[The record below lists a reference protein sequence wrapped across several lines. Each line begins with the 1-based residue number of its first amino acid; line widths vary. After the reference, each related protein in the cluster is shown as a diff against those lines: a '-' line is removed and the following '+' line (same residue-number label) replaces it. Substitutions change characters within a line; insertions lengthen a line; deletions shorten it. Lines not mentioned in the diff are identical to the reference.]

1 MLLAPYILIL
11 CFARFPSNAH
21 QKQTDSVLPPE
32 IFLFKTQESLISSQ
46 SMKDIGDYSTKAY
59 QPIPQVPEN
68 DDISIPAYKTFIY
81 FVTAEIPIQ

>member
-1 MLLAPYILIL
+1 
-11 CFARFPSNAH
+11 
-21 QKQTDSVLPPE
+21 
-32 IFLFKTQESLISSQ
+32 
-46 SMKDIGDYSTKAY
+46 MKDIGDYSTKAY